1 MTREEKILRI
11 CEAVK
16 AQSESEQAQD
26 NVLISGIRLAYEENK
41 IGVPGGMECPA
52 WLDMD
57 VIRVEEGR
65 I

>member
-26 NVLISGIRLAYEENK
+26 NVLISGIRLAYDK
-41 IGVPGGMECPA
+41 GYMDGVTA
-52 WLDMD
+52 KTA
-57 VIRVEEGR
+57 
-65 I
+65 